1 MSKATRLKIGQ
12 WRNVEKQ
19 RVGFTYWL
27 LLGKKNEIEAFFCEL
42 KAESVDWQFGFFF
55 PPWEKDVTCY
65 QVQSSFQ
72 RNKLQQSCEG
82 YLIHPP
88 ASSTSPHPSPL
99 LPLLRQLILLSPGMA
114 RLQYLQVQGKVSV
127 LAFLSFKPVNL
138 NRWAQPGAPAA
149 DASSDP
155 ARNIQVTRA
164 ASPSHLINLDV
175 GAGGCG
181 GVLGA
186 FNSPGEMLGKNNLG
200 YGRH

>member
-1 MSKATRLKIGQ
+1 MKECRETESRFYLLTVAWQKKWNWSFFLWTQSR
-12 WRNVEKQ
+12 EC
-19 RVGFTYWL
+19 WL
-27 LLGKKNEIEAFFCEL
+27 TVWG
-42 KAESVDWQFGFFF
+42 FF

>member
-1 MSKATRLKIGQ
+1 MKLKLFFLWTQSRECWLTVWVFFLHEKKTLLVIKSNPHFREINYNRAVRDIWSTPRL
-12 WRNVEKQ
+12 
-19 RVGFTYWL
+19 L
-27 LLGKKNEIEAFFCEL
+27 HL
-42 KAESVDWQFGFFF
+42 
-55 PPWEKDVTCY
+55 PPPL
-65 QVQSSFQ
+65 S
-72 RNKLQQSCEG
+72 
-82 YLIHPP
+82 
-88 ASSTSPHPSPL
+88 SPL